1 MPRTSYGDEKREQAW
16 IIINALSQKKAE
28 TDTERVI
35 LQDLTISYKNW
46 QAQSGH
52 PSIEVTGT
60 LSALRTLCNKELS
73 IDQVRESL
81 TSHLSD
87 KFLDILKD
95 DRTSKAGRG
104 ADQWHFRIFLW
115 SIDAEENRERF
126 NSQWL
131 NERNKRTKDPDILR
145 GRLQDVV
152 DKSGVNFENGVV
164 ISKLNSAMSPY
175 EKLVQDFV
183 DASNRSFGE
192 ISIKNTDE
200 SDLKIEFLS
209 IIQKVSKVDA
219 VLLYTFSGKDWVPKQ
234 GDWVPK
240 EGIGEDV
247 PVYSQIVSSGISEVL
262 QKTEI
267 FGKDS
272 HGFIVE
278 FEDKLFS
285 IIPLEKT
292 GSLPNTEL
300 SILILCN
307 LDNNSIFRDDPSGR
321 IISAF
326 YSVSKASLCIS
337 IDSIESAILDALKSS
352 FRFVSSRFY
361 ERRYEIFCKRL
372 YKMTVHFQPIVR
384 LKPLVLEA
392 WEALARDPVTMSA
405 PVDLFAAAELW
416 GVKFITE
423 LDLYFL
429 KKSTQL
435 YHNARV
441 VLKLKRLDETL
452 PLAVNVYPDSL
463 MRNKYL
469 DTVKE
474 IIDSDILYSGKLILE
489 ISEKS
494 ALPQTLHWN
503 DDRPTWAEFG
513 GRLKDYARSNTGV
526 RFAIDDFG
534 VGYAS
539 VSRLVGLRL
548 DYVKIDQEVLG
559 YAPEVR
565 DSVIKF
571 VRDTLI
577 ESGHAPHIV
586 LEGVDENYPLKD
598 ILSSEIRA
606 QSIQGFLVGKAT
618 DKIYERLNDVQ
629 LKALRRQTV

>member
-16 IIINALSQKKAE
+16 KIIDALFQKKAE
-28 TDTERVI
+28 TDTGRVI
-35 LQDLTISYKNW
+35 LQDLTISYKDW
-46 QAQSGH
+46 ELQTA
-52 PSIEVTGT
+52 PSMEVRGT
-60 LSALRTLCNKELS
+60 LSALRSLCGENFSVE
-73 IDQVRESL
+73 QVRESL
-81 TSHLSD
+81 NEHLSN
-87 KFLDILKD
+87 KFLSVLQDYRKA
-95 DRTSKAGRG
+95 KAGRG

-115 SIDAEENRERF
+115 SVDREENREEF
-126 NSQWL
+126 NDLWRQ
-131 NERNKRTKDPDILR
+131 KRDGKAKDPEILR

-152 DKSGVNFENGVV
+152 GKSGVSFENGVF
-164 ISKLNSAMSPY
+164 ISKLNSVMSPY

-183 DASNRSFGE
+183 DASNSRFGE
-192 ISIKNTDE
+192 LNIKSISE

-209 IIQKVSKVDA
+209 IIQKVSRVDA
-219 VLLYTFSGKDWVPKQ
+219 VLLYKFSGKNWVPKES
-234 GDWVPK
+234 DWVPK

-247 PVYSQIVSSGISEVL
+247 AFYSQIVSSGISEAL
-262 QKTEI
+262 QKTAI

-272 HGFIVE
+272 HGFIVN
-278 FEDKLFS
+278 FEDKIFS

-292 GSLPNTEL
+292 GSLSTTEL

-307 LDNNSIFRDDPSGR
+307 LDNDSIFRDDPSGR
-321 IISAF
+321 IVSAL
-326 YSVSKASLCIS
+326 YSVSKESLCKS
-337 IDSIESAILDALKSS
+337 IDSVESAILDALKTS
-352 FRFVSSRFY
+352 FRFVSPKFY
-361 ERRYEIFCKRL
+361 ERRYEIFCQRL

-392 WEALARDPVTMSA
+392 WEALARDPMTMCA

-429 KKSTQL
+429 KKSVQL
-435 YHNARV
+435 YHDARV
-441 VLKLKRLDETL
+441 LLKLKRLDETL
-452 PLAVNVYPDSL
+452 PLAINVYPDSL
-463 MRNKYL
+463 MREKYL
-469 DTVKE
+469 DTVQE
-474 IIDSDILYSGKLILE
+474 IIESGILYSGKLILE

-503 DDRPTWAEFG
+503 DDRPTWSEFG
-513 GRLKDYARSNTGV
+513 ERLKEYARRHTGV

-539 VSRLVGLRL
+539 VSRLVGLRI
-548 DYVKIDQEVLG
+548 DYVKIDQEVLR
-559 YAPEVR
+559 YESEVR

-577 ESGHAPHIV
+577 ESGRAPHIV

-598 ILSSEIRA
+598 ILSSEVRA
-606 QSIQGFLVGKAT
+606 QSIQGFLVGKAS
-618 DKIYERLNDVQ
+618 DRIYDRLNDLQ
-629 LKALRRQTV
+629 LSALRKQTV